1 MSNRLRPFL
10 SLLCLASGCA
20 STPDVVYRYYP
31 ARIQATA
38 TVTRTIDC
46 TTDKTAVV
54 IVNTPAITT
63 VYVANHGLA
72 PYALHIKELA
82 GAIADADVSFS
93 FFDDGRL
100 KSVNASTTG
109 QGEAVVKS
117 AVGLITTIAAAG
129 GGGAGE
135 GGAGGGGGGF
145 VKAPPL
151 PECSVISN
159 FGGGKPVT
167 LTYSTVIDFKKA
179 ADAEDALPP
188 TPQSQALADRLS
200 NVLPPLSVFLRSQKD
215 NDSGALYAGPAAN
228 RDALFLTLQR
238 TASAQVE
245 IQSQGSA
252 IFATVLTLPLPSTY
266 VLPIPKAEVF
276 GKQTFSL
283 TLAESGAIT
292 AVDYGKLS
300 GASGTLNAAT
310 SAVGATAPE
319 SAAGRAAELKAQAD
333 LMAQQQRLARC
344 QAQPDKC
351 T

>member
-1 MSNRLRPFL
+1 MSKRLRPLL
-10 SLLCLASGCA
+10 SIACLASGCA

-31 ARIQATA
+31 AQIQATA

-63 VYVANHGLA
+63 VYVADHGQA
-72 PYALHIKELA
+72 PYALHIKDLA
-82 GAIADADVSFS
+82 GAIADADLSFN

-109 QGEAVVKS
+109 QGEAVAKS
-117 AVGLITTIAAAG
+117 AVGLITAIAAAG
-129 GGGAGE
+129 G

-151 PECSVISN
+151 PECTVISN

-179 ADAEDALPP
+179 ADAEDALLP
-188 TPQSQALADRLS
+188 TPQSQAIADRLS
-200 NVLPPLSVFLRSQKD
+200 NVLAPLSVFLRSQKD
-215 NDSGALYAGPAAN
+215 NDSGASYAGPEAN

-252 IFATVLTLPLPSTY
+252 IFATVLTLPQPSTY
-266 VLPIPKAEVF
+266 VLPIPKAAVF

-300 GASGTLNAAT
+300 GASGALNAAT

-319 SAAGRAAELKAQAD
+319 SVASRAAEIKAQAD